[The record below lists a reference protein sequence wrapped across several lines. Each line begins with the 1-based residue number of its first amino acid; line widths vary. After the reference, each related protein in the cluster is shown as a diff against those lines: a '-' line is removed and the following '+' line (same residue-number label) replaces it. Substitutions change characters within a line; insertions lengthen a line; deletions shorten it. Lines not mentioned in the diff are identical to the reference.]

1 MTWKWKFKPV
11 FSVLPDNDK
20 SVREQRILP
29 ETGFHART
37 RAAFY
42 RDTDGSETQS
52 LQTTRKV
59 LFEMIPLKFLLFIQ

>member
-29 ETGFHART
+29 ETGFHAGT

-42 RDTDGSETQS
+42 RGTDGSETQS